1 MILPML
7 EPLPPIADP
16 DDARTAVIDLQSA
29 MDLDSVWR
37 SSLRLMQEQL
47 PHRSCSLFFGIVDF
61 EPTAAIHHVESPR
74 NPGYRPATSLTIS
87 APFLARHRHVPLYT
101 YSQIVSED
109 PDGRR
114 RRVEQEP
121 DPEWNEFV
129 HLAFWRDE
137 RPEAV
142 FSITR
147 AADQPRISSD
157 ERGLLEQLHPTL
169 EAGLRRIHAGERTRA
184 RRLAYEDCLRRMPV
198 ATLLV
203 ADDGRLLFANG
214 ESEPLRAR
222 WNCGLHAGDEAALL
236 LPQRIPQLLREHAG
250 DGPRFSVRHP
260 RIAGL
265 TVTIERSTRTAMPG
279 QRPCYVV
286 TLNEAAGRASATPT
300 DRNDNAG
307 PPILQQLT
315 PAERRV
321 ALRVVDGLSN
331 DEIAGQLGR
340 SRRTVEF
347 QLNTIYR
354 KLGLTRRTQLAR
366 LLG

>member
-1 MILPML
+1 MP
-7 EPLPPIADP
+7 EPLLPIAEP
-16 DDARTAVIDLQSA
+16 DHASTAVIDLQSA

-37 SSLRLMQEQL
+37 SSLRLMQREL

-74 NPGYRPATSLTIS
+74 NPAYRPATSLTIS

-109 PDGRR
+109 PDARR

-157 ERGLLEQLHPTL
+157 ERGLLEQLHPML
-169 EAGLRRIHAGERTRA
+169 EAGLRRIRAVERTRA

-214 ESEPLRAR
+214 ESERLRTR
-222 WNCGLHAGDEAALL
+222 WNGGLHAADEAAWR
-236 LPQRIPQLLREHAG
+236 LPERLPQLLRQTTG
-250 DGPRFSVRHP
+250 DSMRLSLRHP
-260 RIAGL
+260 HIAGL
-265 TVTIERSTRTAMPG
+265 TATIERSAGTAVPG

-286 TLNEAAGRASATPT
+286 TLNEAAGAANATT
-300 DRNDNAG
+300 TGRDSEAG
-307 PPILQQLT
+307 RPILDQLT

-331 DEIAGQLGR
+331 DEIATDLGR

-354 KLGLTRRTQLAR
+354 KLGLTRRTQLVR